1 MAVAG
6 KDTDDASG
14 RSHQR
19 FHHWHDPDPHAIGAT
34 AMEFLHRLQGPTC
47 IHVTGRDR
55 GRCRVV
61 ATLLHGN
68 EPSGLF
74 ALFELLRLGLRPAV
88 NLLCFIPSVDAAK
101 RAPGFAHRMLPDC
114 KDLNRCFGDPRQH
127 STGDTEA
134 DRIAREMMAL
144 IDQARPECVVDIH
157 NTSGS
162 SPSFGIS
169 TVMAPRHCALIA
181 LFTQRIIITELRL
194 GSLMERT
201 RSDMP
206 IVTIEC
212 GGAENRESTLLAG
225 EGLTRY
231 FSLKNVFETGSTG
244 PAGPAEMSLEYFHHP
259 MRLELAEGSAIAY
272 GERGLVEDGV
282 TLLPSVENHNFGHVC
297 ADTPLGFVAGE
308 LGDNLRLRTDGGAGA
323 GAVGDYFRL
332 ERGRLYPRRR
342 LKLFMVTTNPE
353 IARKDCMFYLTEA

>member
-1 MAVAG
+1 MELAREATG
-6 KDTDDASG
+6 EATG
-14 RSHQR
+14 R

-34 AMEFLHRLQGPTC
+34 AVEFLHRLQGPTC
-47 IHVTGRDR
+47 IHLTGRDR
-55 GRCRVV
+55 GRCRAV

-88 NLLCFIPSVDAAK
+88 NLLCFIPSVGAA
-101 RAPGFAHRMLPDC
+101 RLAPGFAHRMLPRC
-114 KDLNRCFGDPRQH
+114 KDLNRCFGDPFDH
-127 STGDTEA
+127 SPGDTEV
-134 DRIAREMMAL
+134 DRIAREMMEL

-169 TVMAPRHCALIA
+169 TVMAPRHAALIA
-181 LFTQRIIITELRL
+181 LFTQRMIITELRL
-194 GSLMERT
+194 NSLMERT
-201 RSDMP
+201 RADMP

-212 GGAENRESTLLAG
+212 GGAGDRESTLLAG

-231 FSLKNVFETGSTG
+231 FTFDNVFEAGL
-244 PAGPAEMSLEYFHHP
+244 AGPAEMSLEYFHHP
-259 MRLELAEGSAIAY
+259 MRLELAEGSDIAY
-272 GERGLVEDGV
+272 GEHSLIEDGV

-308 LGDNLRLRTDGGAGA
+308 LGDNLRLRDGGGTTGSGA
-323 GAVGDYFRL
+323 GAVGEYFRL
-332 ERGRLYPRRR
+332 EAGRLYPRRR